1 MKNMFRTLQGKNIE
15 LTGYIKTYLK
25 EHPGIQI
32 IIGSD
37 SQNYSQNTV
46 YVTAVILY
54 NPGHGGHVVFEKEKL
69 PRENVRSIRLM
80 NEVWRSVE
88 TANALCDA
96 GLPKP
101 EYIDIDINSNPRYKS
116 NEVCDSAKGLVEG
129 MGYRCRCKNLNLNG
143 MATCTADY
151 IVRK

>member
-1 MKNMFRTLQGKNIE
+1 MNMFRTVQGKTIE
-15 LTGYIKTYLK
+15 LTDYIKNYLK

-54 NPGHGGHVVFEKEKL
+54 DPGHGGHVIYEKERL
-69 PRENVRSIRLM
+69 PIERTRSVRLM

-88 TANALCDA
+88 TANHICDA

-101 EYIDIDINSNPRYKS
+101 EYIDIDINSNPRFKS
-116 NEVCDSAKGLVEG
+116 NEVFDSARGLVEG
-129 MGYRCRCKNLNLNG
+129 MGYKCRSKNLNLSSV
-143 MATCTADY
+143 ATCTADH
-151 IVRK
+151 IIRK